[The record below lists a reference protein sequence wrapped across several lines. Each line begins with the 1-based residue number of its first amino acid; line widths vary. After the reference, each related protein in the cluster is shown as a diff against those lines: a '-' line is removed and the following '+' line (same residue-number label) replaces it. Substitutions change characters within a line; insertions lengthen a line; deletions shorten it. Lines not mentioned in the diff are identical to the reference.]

1 MDTAPTT
8 PKVLPIS
15 NLAENLI
22 GSEVI
27 KIAGEINA
35 RKAAGETIYNLTIGD
50 FDPSVFPLPEKLTA
64 AVVKAYQD
72 GHTNYPQAN
81 GMAQLRNTLS
91 DYIKDRLDL
100 EYSPE
105 NILVSG
111 GARPLIY
118 ASYRAVVDPGE
129 KVIYPVPS
137 WNNNHYAYLGGGD
150 GVAVLTKPEDSF
162 MPSAE
167 LLRPHIQKAGLVAL
181 CSPLNPTGTCFSD
194 EDLSSICDL
203 ILEENKRRGDAK
215 PVYLIYDQIY
225 NELRLDGIDHVHP
238 VQLRPEMRAY
248 TIYIDGIS
256 KAYAATGVRVGW
268 AYGPEFLMQKMKA
281 ILSHVGAW
289 SPKPEQMA
297 CAEYLADK
305 QEVDSIVKH
314 HNTMLTERLEGLYR
328 GLEVM
333 KQSGLPIDV
342 IAPEG
347 ALYLTVKI
355 DVIGKTSAGG
365 KHLQNAEDIAYWLIE
380 DAGVGLVPFYA
391 FGADRDYPWFR
402 LSVGTT
408 RMEDLP
414 KILNQLEGAL
424 KTLS

>member
-1 MDTAPTT
+1 MNTAPTT
-8 PKVLPIS
+8 PETLPIS
-15 NLAENLI
+15 DLAENLI

-27 KIAGEINA
+27 KIAGEINV
-35 RKAAGETIYNLTIGD
+35 RKAAGEVIYNLTIGD
-50 FDPSVFPLPEKLTA
+50 FDPSVFPLPEKLTS
-64 AVVKAYQD
+64 AVVAAYRD

-81 GMAQLRNTLS
+81 GMAELRNTLS
-91 DYIKDRLDL
+91 VYIKDRLGLD
-100 EYSPE
+100 YSPE

-118 ASYRAVVDPGE
+118 ATYRAVVNPGE

-150 GVAVLTKPEDSF
+150 GIAVHTKPEDSF
-162 MPSAE
+162 MPSAD
-167 LLRPHIQKAGLVAL
+167 LLRPHIQEAGLVAL
-181 CSPLNPTGTCFSD
+181 CSPLNPTGTCFSA

-203 ILEENKRRGDAK
+203 ILEENARRGNAK
-215 PVYLIYDQIY
+215 PVYLLYDQIY
-225 NELRLDGIDHVHP
+225 NELRLEGIEHVHP

-268 AYGPEFLMQKMKA
+268 AHGPEFLMQKMKA

-305 QEVDSIVKH
+305 DEVESTVKL
-314 HNTMLTERLEGLYR
+314 HNLMLAERLEGLYR
-328 GLEVM
+328 GLELM
-333 KQSGLPIDV
+333 KQAGLPIDV

-355 DVIGKTSAGG
+355 DVLGKCAKSG
-365 KHLQNAEDIAYWLIE
+365 KVLNNAEDIAYWLIE

-391 FGADRDYPWFR
+391 FGADREYPWFR

-414 KILNQLEGAL
+414 KILEQLESAL
-424 KTLS
+424 KTLN